1 VSETTD
7 LSTRYGWTFSKLART
22 AFSDMDWGRGA
33 RARLGLRLAFLMPA
47 SICFS
52 DCFSC
57 LFSQAGCG
65 VLFAR
70 EPDGVDAKGLPKGP
84 KMRSA

>member
-1 VSETTD
+1 
-7 LSTRYGWTFSKLART
+7 
-22 AFSDMDWGRGA
+22 
-33 RARLGLRLAFLMPA
+33 
-47 SICFS
+47 
-52 DCFSC
+52 
-57 LFSQAGCG
+57 